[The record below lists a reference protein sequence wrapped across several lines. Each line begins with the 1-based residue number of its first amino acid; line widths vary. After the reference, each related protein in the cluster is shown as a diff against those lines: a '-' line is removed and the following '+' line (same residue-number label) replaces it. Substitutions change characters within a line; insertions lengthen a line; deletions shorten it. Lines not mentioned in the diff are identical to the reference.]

1 MAGMAVKA
9 ALGRLTPP
17 LLMGSTAEP
26 EATPEWVEPGAP
38 AISGA
43 MTAGMEPA
51 EKVARQPLMVAI
63 KAKTERTE
71 LKMNSGDDPLPLS
84 QAGHPFYLPF

>member
-1 MAGMAVKA
+1 
-9 ALGRLTPP
+9 
-17 LLMGSTAEP
+17 
-26 EATPEWVEPGAP
+26 
-38 AISGA
+38 
-43 MTAGMEPA
+43 
-51 EKVARQPLMVAI
+51 VARQPLMVAI